1 LRKKSVLLIAGSDS
15 SAGAGIQADIKTLT
29 FFKVYAATVF
39 TALTAQNTRGVNKV
53 LNIPVHFIEEQIK
66 AVAQDLDI
74 SYIKIGMLSNKKII
88 KVINNSLE
96 KYFPL
101 VPIVLDPVMIAKGG
115 HPLLKENAISYLK
128 KTLIPKSFIITPNTL
143 EAEKILNCKIRNIN
157 DMLDCKNK
165 FNNINIKRV
174 LLKGGHI
181 LDAKKTI
188 TNIFFNNGKTYKFLS
203 QRIKTHN
210 THGTGCSLA
219 SAITANL
226 FLGKNLKESIKL
238 SIDYVHYGI
247 KNSFLIG
254 KGHNPINHFTDF
266 KS

>member
-1 LRKKSVLLIAGSDS
+1 MKKKSVLLIAGSDS

-53 LNIPVHFIEEQIK
+53 FNIPIQFIEEQIK
-66 AVAQDLDI
+66 AIAQDLDI
-74 SYIKIGMLSNKKII
+74 SYIKIGMLSNKRII

-96 KYFPL
+96 KYFPS

-115 HPLLKENAISYLK
+115 HPLLEENAINYLK

-143 EAEKILNCKIRNIN
+143 EAEKILNCEIRNIN

-165 FNNINIKRV
+165 FDNFNIKRV

-181 LDAKKTI
+181 LEEKKTI
-188 TNIFFNNGKTYKFLS
+188 INILFNNGKTDKFLS
-203 QRIKTHN
+203 QRIKTDN

-226 FLGKNLKESIKL
+226 FLGKNLKESIKV

-254 KGHNPINHFTDF
+254 NGHNPINHFSDF

>member
-1 LRKKSVLLIAGSDS
+1 MKKKSVLIIAGSDS

-39 TALTAQNTRGVNKV
+39 TALTAQNTEGVNKV
-53 LNIPVHFIEEQIK
+53 FNIPIHFIEEQIK
-66 AVAQDLDI
+66 AISQDLDI
-74 SYIKIGMLSNKKII
+74 SYIKIGMLSNKEII

-115 HPLLKENAISYLK
+115 HPLLKGNAISYLK
-128 KTLIPKSFIITPNTL
+128 KTLIPKSFIITPNIL

-157 DMLDCKNK
+157 EMLNCENK
-165 FNNINIKRV
+165 FSDINIKRV

-181 LDAKKTI
+181 LEEKKTI
-188 TNIFFNNGKTYKFLS
+188 TNILFSNGKTDKFLS
-203 QRIKTHN
+203 QRIKTNN

-226 FLGKNLKESIKL
+226 FLGKNLKESVKL
-238 SIDYVHYGI
+238 SIDYVHNGI

-254 KGHNPINHFTDF
+254 KGHNPINHFADF
-266 KS
+266 RS

>member
-1 LRKKSVLLIAGSDS
+1 M
-15 SAGAGIQADIKTLT
+15 
-29 FFKVYAATVF
+29 YAATVF
-39 TALTAQNTRGVNKV
+39 TALTAQNTIGVSKV
-53 LNIPVHFIEEQIK
+53 FNIPIHFIESQIK
-66 AVAQDLDI
+66 AIAEDLNI

-88 KVINNSLE
+88 KVINDSLE

-128 KTLIPKSFIITPNTL
+128 KTLIPKSFIITPNAL

-157 DMLDCKNK
+157 EMLDCKNE
-165 FNNINIKRV
+165 FNKHNIKRV

-181 LDAKKTI
+181 LEGKKTI
-188 TNIFFNNGKTYKFLS
+188 TNILFNNGKTNKFIS
-203 QRIKTHN
+203 QRIKTNN

-238 SIDYVHYGI
+238 SIDYVHNGI

-254 KGHNPINHFTDF
+254 KGHNPINHFAEF